1 LHDSTHKLVV
11 GDLISGWRLVMSA
24 IPQESVLELVL
35 FDIFIILID
44 SGIEFTFSKFAN
56 DAKLYGAVNTLE

>member
-1 LHDSTHKLVV
+1 
-11 GDLISGWRLVMSA
+11 MSA